1 MNIFKK
7 VYCRVFQFCFK
18 VALPILPYREPEI
31 LERMSHIANV
41 LKNKNL
47 NSVLIVTDKGISSL
61 GLLNDLKQALKE
73 SCIEYVIYDD
83 TVQNPTISNVEEA
96 RKMYLENNCQAI
108 IGFGGGSSMDCAKV
122 TGARIAK
129 PKQPVS
135 KMRGLLKIHKKLPT
149 FFAVPTTAGTGSETT
164 LAAVITD
171 DKTHHKY
178 PINDFYLIPNYAVL
192 DEKVT
197 QGLPKN
203 ITATTGMDALTHA
216 VEAYIGGSTTKHTR
230 AMAEEAVQLIKKYL
244 KRAYDNGQDVEA
256 RANMLRAAYCAGVAF
271 TQSYVGYVHGI
282 AHSLGGQYGV
292 PHGLANAVIL
302 PYFLEEYGE
311 SCHKRLGKLAKIC
324 KIADNNDSDST
335 ASEKFIHWIKEMNE
349 SMNIPKHIDGIKEK
363 DIAVMAMHA
372 DKESNPL
379 YPVPKLMDVEELKK
393 MYYVVAGETL
403 ETNMERA
410 GFDYGNQQISRKT
423 ERVF

>member
-1 MNIFKK
+1 MNRLKK

-31 LERMSHIANV
+31 LEGMSHIANV
-41 LKNKNL
+41 LNDKKL

-61 GLLNDLKQALKE
+61 GLLNNLKKALKE
-73 SCIEYVIYDD
+73 SHIKYFVYDD

-129 PKQPVS
+129 PKQSVS

-171 DKTHHKY
+171 DRTHHKY
-178 PINDFYLIPNYAVL
+178 PIYDFYLIPNYAVL
-192 DEKVT
+192 DYKVT

-244 KRAYDNGQDVEA
+244 KRAYDDGEDVEA
-256 RANMLRAAYCAGVAF
+256 RASMLRAAYCAGVAF
-271 TQSYVGYVHGI
+271 TQSYVGYVHGV
-282 AHSLGGQYGV
+282 AHSLGGQYGI

-311 SCHKRLGKLAKIC
+311 SCHKRLGRLAKIC
-324 KIADNNDSDST
+324 EIADNNDSNSA

-349 SMNIPKHIDGIKEK
+349 SMNIPKYIDGIREK
-363 DIAVMAMHA
+363 DIAVMAKHA

-379 YPVPKLMDVEELKK
+379 YPVPKLMDAEELQK

-410 GFDYGNQQISRKT
+410 GFSYGNQQIGRKT
-423 ERVF
+423 ERVL